1 MNENSHYWKFFRAG
15 GFDQVKLE
23 SAADLA
29 RLHQLDQKLWVALAC
44 PTHGLELDSQTLQLI
59 DTDGNGRIRV
69 PEVIVAA
76 KWATSLLKD
85 PDRLLLGS
93 SSLPLNAINDANP
106 EGKAILDGAK
116 KILAALGKK
125 DAAELTVDDVIA
137 TEKTFVTT
145 KFDGDG
151 VIPPEAAGD
160 DATKA
165 VIVDIIACEGSETD
179 SGKPGV
185 DLKKLNAFFA
195 DAQAYSDLWKK
206 IEEDKTIMPLGA
218 ATAAASV
225 AVKAV
230 VAKVNDFF
238 ARCRLA
244 AFDARAIPAL
254 NRQAWDYVTLTE
266 KDLSAT
272 ASEFSNFPLARIA
285 PGKALPLIEG
295 VNPAWAGALAEL
307 KNSAVKPFFG
317 DRDSLTEAE
326 WTSLQDKLAP
336 FEKQSAAAT
345 GLSVEKLGLKRVRE
359 ILAGNFYQGI
369 AVLIEMDLAVGP
381 QANALRLVRYNRDL
395 YTLCLNFV
403 NFKTFYTRKE
413 PAVFQA
419 GRLYMDQRSC
429 DLCLTVEDPAKHAT
443 LAGLAGAY
451 LAYLDCTRR
460 PTGEKR
466 SIVAVFS
473 QGDEGNLMI
482 GRNGVFY
489 DRTGNDYDAT
499 ITQIISNPIS
509 IRQAFWS
516 PYKKLVRFIE
526 SQVAKRV
533 AAAKT
538 ATTANLQAAGAAPA
552 AGAAA
557 PSKIDT
563 GTLAAIGLVLTGLL
577 NVLGIVFA
585 RLVGLPVWEVLL
597 AIFAIIIAISAP
609 SVIMAWFKLRMR
621 NLGPILDANGWAVNA
636 RAKLSVPFGASLT
649 QTATLPPGSQR
660 DLRDPYAHKSQ
671 VVEIVVALVLIIII
685 GLGIAWYFGGLDRQ
699 LPQKMRST
707 TVLGTNA
714 PAYTPPA
721 NSVPAHAGTNAPAA
735 K

>member
-1 MNENSHYWKFFRAG
+1 MNEKSHFWKFFRAG

-29 RLHQLDQKLWVALAC
+29 RLDQLDQKLWVALAC
-44 PTHGLELDSQTLQLI
+44 PTRGLELDTQTLQLI

-69 PEVIVAA
+69 PEVIAAA
-76 KWATSLLKD
+76 KWATSLLKN
-85 PDRLLLGS
+85 PDQLLSGS
-93 SSLPLNAINDANP
+93 SSLSLGAINDTTS
-106 EGKAILDGAK
+106 EGKAIVDGARQ
-116 KILAALGKK
+116 ILAGLGKK
-125 DAAELTVDDVIA
+125 DATELTLDDVVA

-145 KFDGDG
+145 NFDGDG

-160 DATKA
+160 DATKGVLA
-165 VIVDIIACEGSETD
+165 DIIACEGSETD
-179 SGKPGV
+179 GGKPGV

-195 DAQAYSDLWKK
+195 DAQAYSDYWKT
-206 IEEDKTIMPLGA
+206 IEGEKTIMPLGA

-230 VAKVNDFF
+230 AAKVNDFF

-244 AFDARAIPAL
+244 AFDERALPAL
-254 NRQAWDYVTLTE
+254 NRQAWDYMALTE
-266 KDLSAT
+266 KDLSAS

-317 DRDSLTEAE
+317 DKDSLTEAE
-326 WTSLQDKLAP
+326 WTLLQDKLAP
-336 FEKQSAAAT
+336 FDKQSATAT

-359 ILAGNFYQGI
+359 ILAGNFKQDI
-369 AVLIEMDLAVGP
+369 AGLIDKDVAVGP
-381 QANALRLVRYNRDL
+381 QANALRLARYNRDL

-403 NFKTFYTRKE
+403 NFRTFYTRKE

-429 DLCLTVEDPAKHAT
+429 DLCLTVADPAKHAA

-460 PTGEKR
+460 PTGEKQ

-473 QGDEGNLMI
+473 QGDEGNLMV

-489 DRTGNDYDAT
+489 DRAGNDYDAT

-509 IRQAFWS
+509 VRQAFWS

-538 ATTANLQAAGAAPA
+538 AATAGLQSAVTTPASGGATPT
-552 AGAAA
+552 
-557 PSKIDT
+557 KIDT
-563 GTLAAIGLVLTGLL
+563 GTLAAIGLVLTTLL
-577 NVLGIVFA
+577 SALSLIFSK
-585 RLVGLPVWEVLL
+585 LFGLPAWEIPL
-597 AIFAIIIAISAP
+597 AILLIFLAISAP

-660 DLRDPYAHKSQ
+660 DLRDPYAHKSR
-671 VVEIVVALVLIIII
+671 VVETVVAIVLIIIV
-685 GLGIAWYFGGLDRQ
+685 GLGLAWYFGGLDRQ

-714 PAYTPPA
+714 PAYTPPT
-721 NSVPAHAGTNAPAA
+721 NTIPAHVGTNAPAG

>member
-1 MNENSHYWKFFRAG
+1 MNETSHRWKFFRAG

-29 RLHQLDQKLWVALAC
+29 SLDQLDQKLWVALAC
-44 PTHGLELDSQTLQLI
+44 PTHGLELDTQTLQLI

-69 PEVIVAA
+69 PELVAAA
-76 KWATSLLKD
+76 KWATSLLKN
-85 PDRLLLGS
+85 PDQLLSGS
-93 SSLPLNAINDANP
+93 SSLSLNAINDTTP
-106 EGKAILDGAK
+106 EGKAILGGAK
-116 KILAALGKK
+116 KILAGLGKK
-125 DAAELTVDDVIA
+125 DASELTLDDVTA
-137 TEKTFVTT
+137 TEKTFVTAN
-145 KFDGDG
+145 FDGDG
-151 VIPPEAAGD
+151 VIPPEAGGD
-160 DATKA
+160 DATKG
-165 VIVDIIACEGSETD
+165 VISDIIACEGSETE

-185 DLKKLNAFFA
+185 DLRKLNAFFA
-195 DAQAYSDLWKK
+195 DAEAYSDWWKK
-206 IEEDKTIMPLGA
+206 IEGDKTLMPLGA
-218 ATAAASV
+218 ATAGASV

-230 VAKVNDFF
+230 AAKVNDFF

-244 AFDARAIPAL
+244 AFDTRALPAL
-254 NRQAWDYVTLTE
+254 NRQAWDYIALTE
-266 KDLSAT
+266 KDLSAS
-272 ASEFSNFPLARIA
+272 ASEFSNFPLAQIA

-317 DRDSLTEAE
+317 DKNSLTETE

-336 FEKQSAAAT
+336 FDKHSATAT

-359 ILAGNFYQGI
+359 ILAGNFKQDI
-369 AVLIEMDLAVGP
+369 ALLIDKDVAVGP
-381 QANALRLVRYNRDL
+381 QANAMRLARYNRDL

-403 NFKTFYTRKE
+403 SFKTFYTRKE

-429 DLCLTVEDPAKHAT
+429 DLCLTVEDPARHAT

-473 QGDEGNLMI
+473 QGDEGNLMV
-482 GRNGVFY
+482 GRNGIFY
-489 DRTGNDYDAT
+489 DRKGNDYDAT
-499 ITQIISNPIS
+499 ITQILANPIS

-516 PYKKLVRFIE
+516 PYKKAVRFVE
-526 SQVAKRV
+526 STVAKRV
-533 AAAKT
+533 AAAKAAST
-538 ATTANLQAAGAAPA
+538 AGLQAAATTPAGGAAP
-552 AGAAA
+552 
-557 PSKIDT
+557 KFDT
-563 GTLAAIGLVLTGLL
+563 GTLAAIGLVLTTLL
-577 NVLGIVFA
+577 SALSLIFSK
-585 RLVGLPVWEVLL
+585 LFGLPAWEIPLAILLILL
-597 AIFAIIIAISAP
+597 AISTP
-609 SVIMAWFKLRMR
+609 SVVMAWFKLRLR

-649 QTATLPPGSQR
+649 QTATLPPGSER

-671 VVEIVVALVLIIII
+671 IAEIVVALVLIIIV
-685 GLGIAWYFGGLDRQ
+685 GLGLAWYFGKLDCQ
-699 LPQKMRST
+699 LPQKIRST
-707 TVLGTNA
+707 TVFGTNA
-714 PAYTPPA
+714 PAYTAPT
-721 NSVPAHAGTNAPAA
+721 NSVPVNAGTNAPAG